1 MRFFRIVGSNPT
13 FSVQFNSMFNDDK
26 NFFLGK
32 NLTLTISSCNKD
44 SLERFINFVRI
55 YTSFESNSKFKIIR
69 LSPTKTLVSLL
80 KSPHVNK
87 TAQEQFYREKFSSV
101 FVFKEVNK
109 HQLMLALKS
118 VLSKGFSDINLKLT
132 YSFSPVENECF
143 FKKKLN
149 SLNPD
154 FKASN
159 ISLSKTEYLSL
170 LDAYGEILNQ
180 NPLAFLAQ
188 LDQSS
193 SLLS

>member
-1 MRFFRIVGSNPT
+1 
-13 FSVQFNSMFNDDK
+13 MFNDDK

-80 KSPHVNK
+80 KAPHVNK

-159 ISLSKTEYLSL
+159 ISLSKTEYLNL
-170 LDAYGEILNQ
+170 LDAYGETLNQ
-180 NPLAFLAQ
+180 NR
-188 LDQSS
+188 
-193 SLLS
+193 